1 MKKGESNRSEVS
13 TAIIQLKS
21 IQNQLRLV
29 ENELENESRQIQ
41 FLTNSS
47 FKIYPTKDGVNW
59 NEIAGLSVSDA
70 HPMLKLAEENIQ
82 TSTLETEI
90 EKSKKIPVL
99 TVGYSNQ
106 SFSDLDKNR
115 YNSFQVGFGLP
126 LFNRGINSSI
136 EASKVKTD
144 LARQAYTLQQSKLQQ
159 DFDVLKN
166 KVNAYEEMVGDF
178 EQSQLPAA
186 NDLQKTINRQLLEG
200 EINFLDWVI
209 LNNQIIEVKTKFLEA
224 KNLRNQ
230 AYAAMTFY
238 TAQ

>member
-1 MKKGESNRSEVS
+1 M
-13 TAIIQLKS
+13 
-21 IQNQLRLV
+21 
-29 ENELENESRQIQ
+29 
-41 FLTNSS
+41 
-47 FKIYPTKDGVNW
+47 
-59 NEIAGLSVSDA
+59 
-70 HPMLKLAEENIQ
+70 
-82 TSTLETEI
+82 
-90 EKSKKIPVL
+90 
-99 TVGYSNQ
+99 
-106 SFSDLDKNR
+106 DKNR
-115 YNSFQVGFGLP
+115 YNSFQLGFGLP